1 MEERHD
7 PMDVLA
13 EVARSLADENT
24 LESTL
29 QRIVDEAVATVRGA
43 EYASVSLVRA
53 RREVQTVTATDD
65 VCWRVDQIQY
75 EVGEGPCLDAI
86 WEEESVLVNDLS
98 AAADRWPQFAAR
110 AAEAGVCSILAF
122 RLFIHEDRIGALNLY
137 AGKAHSFTEECP
149 HLGAV
154 FAAHAAVAWDHA
166 RKVEGLRAA
175 NDTRT
180 LIGQAQGILMS
191 ERKITADAAFDLL
204 RETSQRRNVKI
215 RDLAQGVVDVG
226 TLDDGG

>member
-1 MEERHD
+1 MDELRD
-7 PMDVLA
+7 PMEVLA
-13 EVARSLADENT
+13 EVARSLAGESS

-29 QRIVDEAVATVRGA
+29 QRIVDQAVRTVHGA

-53 RREVQTVTATDD
+53 RREVRTMVATDD
-65 VCWRVDQIQY
+65 VGWRVDEIQY
-75 EVGEGPCLDAI
+75 DLGEGPCLDAI
-86 WEEESVLVNDLS
+86 WEAESVLVNDL
-98 AAADRWPQFAAR
+98 AATDRWPQFSAR

-122 RLFIHEDRIGALNLY
+122 RLFVHEDRIGALNLY
-137 AGKAHSFTEECP
+137 ASTPHSFTDACP

-191 ERKITADAAFDLL
+191 ERKITADVAFDLL

-226 TLDDGG
+226 TLDDGA